1 MLPYSLTRFIE
12 LFAKIPGIGPRQAHR
27 IAFWF
32 LRHDKNFIYTYGFTV
47 KDLADKI
54 YVCPQCFFVFE
65 QNNTGNE
72 TLCTICRNPSRD
84 NTRIAIVEKET
95 DLISIEKTKKYN
107 GLYHV
112 LGGLFSPIEGNNHD
126 LKLPELVQ
134 RLRTNP
140 QTQEIILA
148 FSHTAE
154 GDLTAMELEKVL
166 KSFSIKVSRLGLG
179 LQRGADVEF
188 ADEDTLSNALE
199 FRK

>member
-1 MLPYSLTRFIE
+1 MLPYSLTKFIE

-32 LRHDKNFIYTYGFTV
+32 LRHDKNFIYTYGFTL

-54 YVCPQCFFVFE
+54 HVCPQCFFVFE
-65 QNNTGNE
+65 QTNAGAE

-112 LGGLFSPIEGNNHD
+112 LGGLFSPIEGNNHE
-126 LKLPELVQ
+126 LKLPELVP
-134 RLRTNP
+134 RLRINP
-140 QTQEIILA
+140 QTQEVILA
-148 FSHTAE
+148 LSHTAE
-154 GDLTAMELEKVL
+154 GDLTSMELEKVL
-166 KSFSIKVSRLGLG
+166 KNFPIAITRLGLG
-179 LQRGADVEF
+179 LPRGADVEF
-188 ADEDTLSNALE
+188 ADEDTLANAILS
-199 FRK
+199 RR